1 MKTIVSTK
9 KSNLLKALGHPS
21 RVRILEFLGSGERC
35 VCEIISELG
44 LEQSNVSQHLAVLRR
59 ENIIESEKQGLQVM
73 YRIKH
78 PEVLEILDRAQAII
92 SNELEDNYRLIKQLE
107 AED

>member
-1 MKTIVSTK
+1 MAMKTMIWTK
-9 KSNLLKALGHPS
+9 QSDLFKALGHPS

-35 VCEIISELG
+35 VCEIIDELG

-59 ENIIESEKQGLQVM
+59 ENVIAAEKRGLKVM

-78 PEVLEILDRAQAII
+78 PEVLEILERGQKVIRD
-92 SNELEDNYRLIKQLE
+92 ELEDSYRLMKQLK
-107 AED
+107 

>member
-1 MKTIVSTK
+1 MKTMIWTK
-9 KSNLLKALGHPS
+9 QSDLFKALGHPS

-35 VCEIISELG
+35 VCEIIDELG

-59 ENIIESEKQGLQVM
+59 ENVIAAEKRGLKVM

-78 PEVLEILDRAQAII
+78 PEVLEILERGQKVIRD
-92 SNELEDNYRLIKQLE
+92 ELEDSYRLMKQLK
-107 AED
+107 